1 MQQCHQDGEFGPA
14 VIGCR
19 GDFDFTLT
27 FELSILSILPAC
39 LFVFIAS
46 WRSVQLYYRR
56 PRSEGTCSGAVAL
69 YTKQV
74 NIIILVCTK
83 FAFFIVTAK
92 IRTTSPKAL
101 AIASAVLDF
110 MASIWMAPLSWLE
123 HRRSHRPS
131 LWLCSFLI
139 LTSLFDAV
147 QCRTLWLL
155 ALYHDASMRAAAV
168 SFTVSL
174 FFKVSLLALES
185 RQKSQPLRN
194 IRNAKPSSP
203 EESAGVFSLGLFW
216 WLNSL
221 LRLGSRRMLQLG
233 DLYPLHSAL
242 TCTSREEETMKP
254 DPVHQENAATSPKPG
269 KITALVLVARGLG
282 SQAFLPVLPRLALSG
297 FTLAQSLLVR
307 RILDYLSD
315 EQQRSN
321 TNTKYGLI
329 GATFMVYLGIA
340 ISSSFFGYLHER
352 ALTQLRGYLIQNV
365 YLHATRMSPKPEID
379 RKKVLTLVTADVE
392 GIYNGLRNAHE
403 LWVVPIQTAFAVW
416 LAYREVG
423 PASVGA
429 IGIIVISCAA
439 VTALS
444 PRVVARQRGWMTSM
458 QSRISKT
465 SDLLSSIKGLRMTG
479 LAPAAVPLIQNA
491 RADELRR
498 GGYFRLMIA
507 LSATVSLCPA
517 TLAPVIVFATGPR
530 LLDATRAF
538 TTLSYLTIMTQPL
551 GVFIQ
556 VVPIVLGS
564 LVNLQRIEEFL
575 LTSCHADYRLLGPR
589 PDEQSRIGGVDEKV
603 GRRTANAIEIR
614 NASFGWS
621 VEAQPVL
628 RDVNI
633 EIPTSCFAIVTGP
646 VGSGKT
652 TLLQAIMGE
661 VATAKG
667 VVVVNTYRSA
677 YCAQVPYLPRETIRA
692 NILADAPFNR
702 ERYERILAAT
712 SLVTDLEQLPMGD
725 ATKLDDR
732 GETLSGGQKQR
743 VALARALYQ
752 NVDLFIADDVLSGL
766 DKETESLVFH
776 RVFGPGGLLRRRG
789 TTVILCTNS
798 SMFVNMADLLINV
811 EVDGSLTAKV
821 NTQPPTTSTFDFSME
836 ETCNETPI
844 KLEKASAK
852 ASSVE
857 YESED
862 PGLHPGKEK
871 SAVLVSR
878 GTPSGSVPEE
888 TIHKRP
894 QVTSDSGTWLH
905 YFSRIGWHYLLLFVF
920 AASAFGVSTTYPT
933 VWLEKWTRDNSFTPP
948 QHLFAWYMGIYAFLA
963 GSCLLF
969 SFMVGIVVLVAFV
982 RNSGAALH
990 KQTLQT
996 VMSASMQ
1003 YLSQTPN
1010 GTILTL
1016 FSQDLSIIDGML
1028 AGSLINLT
1036 SAVVITIGQAV
1047 LLVVSSAWLA
1057 ISYPGLAAVFYFVR
1071 KMYVPTALR
1080 LRVLD
1085 LEAKGPIVTHVLSTL
1100 GGLTTIRAFG
1110 WTEDEIKR
1118 SHTLL
1123 DKSQQPSYLLGITQQ
1138 WLLLVINLVMVVLAV
1153 VLVCLATILHL
1164 GSGVIG
1170 VGLVTLI
1177 SFGRN
1182 LADGIRA
1189 YTMLEIALGAIGRV
1203 KVFGESTPCESEPK
1217 NSIVLD
1223 KDWPRNGKIEIAGVS
1238 ARYDTTSN
1246 SSLALEEISMSISP
1260 RDKVAICGRTGSGKS
1275 SIVMLLLGL
1284 LKPTPECT
1292 NNITIDD
1299 VCIDHVNRNDLRD
1312 HIIAMPQD
1320 PVFLV
1325 NGTSIRQNL
1334 DQSGKASDQACQD
1347 ALETVGLLSATTN
1360 LDAEFVS
1367 STLSEG
1373 QKQLFCLAR
1382 CILRQRMKIVLGG
1395 SRSDEGGIVLLDE
1408 VSAHLDEETADKVDA
1423 VIRQEFAG
1431 YTILAVTHR
1440 LRNIRYFSRAF
1451 VMDNGRI
1458 VEEGKV
1464 EDLLEAENSRLAEL
1478 YEKECQ

>member
-1 MQQCHQDGEFGPA
+1 MAE
-14 VIGCR
+14 
-19 GDFDFTLT
+19 
-27 FELSILSILPAC
+27 
-39 LFVFIAS
+39 
-46 WRSVQLYYRR
+46 
-56 PRSEGTCSGAVAL
+56 
-69 YTKQV
+69 
-74 NIIILVCTK
+74 
-83 FAFFIVTAK
+83 

-101 AIASAVLDF
+101 AITSAVLDL
-110 MASIWMAPLSWLE
+110 MAAIWMAPLSWLE

-139 LTSLFDAV
+139 LTILFDAV

-155 ALYHDASMRAAAV
+155 ALFYDTGIKGSAV

-185 RQKSQPLRN
+185 QRKSQLLRN
-194 IRNAKPSSP
+194 IKDAKPSSP

-221 LRLGSRRMLQLG
+221 LRLGSRRMLLLE

-242 TCTSREEETMKP
+242 TCTSREEETKKP
-254 DPVHQENAATSPKPG
+254 DPVHQQHAATSPKPG
-269 KITALVLVARGLG
+269 KIAALVLVARGLG
-282 SQAFLPVLPRLALSG
+282 FQAFLPIVPRLALSG

-315 EQQRSN
+315 ERQRSN

-329 GATFMVYLGIA
+329 GATFLVYLGIA
-340 ISSSFFGYLHER
+340 MSTSFFGYLHER
-352 ALTQLRGYLIQNV
+352 ALTQLRGYLIQNI
-365 YLHATRMSPKPEID
+365 YLCATRMSPKPETD

-392 GIYNGLRNAHE
+392 SIYNGLRNAHE

-439 VTALS
+439 VAALS

-465 SDLLSSIKGLRMTG
+465 SDLLSSIKGLRMAG

-530 LLDATRAF
+530 LLNATRAF

-575 LTSCHADYRLLGPR
+575 LTSCHADYRLLGPL
-589 PDEQSRIGGVDEKV
+589 PDKQIRKEGVGEKGGRHTV
-603 GRRTANAIEIR
+603 NAVQIR

-621 VEAQPVL
+621 DAAQPVL

-633 EIPTSCFAIVTGP
+633 EIPMSCFAVVTGP

-667 VVVVNTYRSA
+667 MVAVNTYRSA

-692 NILADAPFNR
+692 NILAHAPFNQ
-702 ERYERILAAT
+702 ERYERVLAAT

-725 ATKLDDR
+725 ATKLEDR

-776 RVFGPGGLLRRRG
+776 RVFGPGGLLRRRE

-798 SMFVNMADLLINV
+798 TMFINMADMHINV
-811 EVDGSLTAKV
+811 EVDGSLTAIA
-821 NTQPPTTSTFDFSME
+821 NTIPPITPTIDF
-836 ETCNETPI
+836 PI
-844 KLEKASAK
+844 EKAYSETQMVSNK
-852 ASSVE
+852 NSEEASSVE
-857 YESED
+857 YESEN
-862 PGLHPGKEK
+862 PELHLGEEK
-871 SAVLVSR
+871 SAVEVSR
-878 GTPSGSVPEE
+878 GSPSGSALEE
-888 TIHKRP
+888 TTHKRP
-894 QVTSDSGTWLH
+894 RVTSDSGTWLH
-905 YFSRIGWHYLLLFVF
+905 YFSRIGWHYLLLFLF

-933 VWLEKWTRDNSFTPP
+933 VWLEKWTRDNSSTPP

-1118 SHTLL
+1118 SHVLL
-1123 DKSQQPSYLLGITQQ
+1123 DKSQQPSYLLGVTQQ
-1138 WLLLVINLVMVVLAV
+1138 WLLLVINLVMVVLAII
-1153 VLVCLATILHL
+1153 LVCLATMLHL

-1203 KVFGESTPCESEPK
+1203 KEFGENTPYEPEPK
-1217 NSIVLD
+1217 HPTILD
-1223 KDWPRNGKIEIAGVS
+1223 KDWPRKGAIEIAGVS
-1238 ARYDTTSN
+1238 ARYGTTPN
-1246 SSLALEEISMSISP
+1246 SSLALEDISMSIYP
-1260 RDKVAICGRTGSGKS
+1260 GDKVAICGRTGSGKS

-1292 NNITIDD
+1292 NNITIDN
-1299 VCIDHVNRNDLRD
+1299 VCIDRVSLNDLRD
-1312 HIIAMPQD
+1312 RIIAMPQD

-1325 NGTSIRQNL
+1325 GGTSIRQNL

-1347 ALETVGLLSATTN
+1347 ALETVGLLSTMSN
-1360 LDAEFVS
+1360 LDAEFVP

-1382 CILRQRMKIVLGG
+1382 CVLRRRMKIILGG
-1395 SRSDEGGIVLLDE
+1395 SRCDEGGVVLLDE
-1408 VSAHLDEETADKVDA
+1408 VSAHLDEEMADKVDA

-1431 YTILAVTHR
+1431 NTVLAVTHR
-1440 LRNIRYFSRAF
+1440 LRNIRCFSRAF
-1451 VMDNGRI
+1451 IIDNGRI
-1458 VEEGKV
+1458 VEKGNV
-1464 EDLLEAENSRLAEL
+1464 EDLLARENSRLAEL